1 MSDPQ
6 SLPTPSEMDLLR
18 RQLELVLAEV
28 RTVGLEVRAGR
39 AEQRTEVTE
48 LRGYVLQIID
58 TLTELRGEFD
68 EYVRRHP

>member
-1 MSDPQ
+1 
-6 SLPTPSEMDLLR
+6 MDLLR